1 MSGLLA
7 HVLAGLREEVFTSP
21 LESVGTLFGIA
32 NILLLVRRSIWNYPA
47 GILSVTILGYV
58 FFHTQLFSDTLL
70 QCFFVIVQIVGWVV
84 WLRHRE
90 ADGEL
95 VVARLSAREAVKA
108 LLGTAVGAVT
118 LGFFMQRY
126 AHAAYPFWDATVASA
141 SVVGQLLLT
150 YRRMENWLWWIG
162 SNVISITIYNLKG
175 LHILSG
181 LYAFYLVMSTFGYV
195 SWRKKLRAQSRM
207 MEAG

>member
-1 MSGLLA
+1 MSGVLA
-7 HVLAGLREEVFTSP
+7 QVLAGLREEVFTSP
-21 LESVGTLFGIA
+21 LETVGTLFGIA
-32 NILLLVRRSIWNYPA
+32 NIILLVRRSIWNYPA

-70 QCFFVIVQIVGWVV
+70 QVFFVVVQVVGWVV

-90 ADGEL
+90 PDGEL

-108 LLGTAVGAVT
+108 LLGTAVGAIT
-118 LGFFMQRY
+118 LGYFMQRY

-181 LYAFYLVMSTFGYV
+181 LYAFYLVMSTIGYE

-207 MEAG
+207 MEAR